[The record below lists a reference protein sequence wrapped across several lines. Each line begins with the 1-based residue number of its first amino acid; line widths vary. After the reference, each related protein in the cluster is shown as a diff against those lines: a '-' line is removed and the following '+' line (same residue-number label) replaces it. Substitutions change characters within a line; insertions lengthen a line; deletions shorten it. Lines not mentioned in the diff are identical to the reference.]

1 MSNVPGDRKYTEDH
15 EWVKDLGNGQAEI
28 GITDYAQAELSDI
41 VYVELPPVGK
51 EVRKGDVLATLEAV
65 KTVADVYAPVD
76 GVVAEVNTSLENA
89 PETINNDPYGNG
101 WIVRLKLRDPSQ
113 LNNLLTPEQYQKLIG
128 ESNPS

>member
-1 MSNVPGDRKYTEDH
+1 MSNVPDDRKYTQDH
-15 EWVKDLGNGQAEI
+15 EWVKDLGNGQVDV

-76 GVVAEVNTSLENA
+76 GVVVEVNRNLENA
-89 PETINNDPYGNG
+89 PETINNDPYGGG
-101 WIVRLKLRDPSQ
+101 WIVRLKISDPSQ
-113 LNNLLTPEQYQKLIG
+113 LDSLLTPEEYRKLIG
-128 ESNPS
+128 ENNPA